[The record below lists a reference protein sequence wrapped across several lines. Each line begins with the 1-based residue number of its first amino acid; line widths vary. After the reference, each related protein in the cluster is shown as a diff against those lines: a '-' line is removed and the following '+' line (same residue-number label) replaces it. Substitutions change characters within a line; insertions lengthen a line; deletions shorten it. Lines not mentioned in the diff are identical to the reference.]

1 MENKTKLEVIT
12 PTQTMINEE
21 VEMVVVPGSEGHF
34 GVLPLHAHTLSTLN
48 RGIVTVYENNDASNE
63 IIIDGG
69 IADVTPQGC
78 SILVER
84 AEIVKS
90 LDKNE
95 IEKKYQFHKDKE
107 NSFENPIEE
116 KANNDGPLRA
126 SSVQPKSVSLNASFA
141 SEFLIT

>member
-34 GVLPLHAHTLSTLN
+34 GVLLLHAHTLSTLN

-116 KANNDGPLRA
+116 KANNDEL
-126 SSVQPKSVSLNASFA
+126 KWL
-141 SEFLIT
+141 EFVLEQVKN

>member
-34 GVLPLHAHTLSTLN
+34 GVLPLHAHTLSTLD

-116 KANNDGPLRA
+116 KANNDEL
-126 SSVQPKSVSLNASFA
+126 KWL
-141 SEFLIT
+141 EFVLEQFKN

>member
-34 GVLPLHAHTLSTLN
+34 GVLPLHAHTLSTLD

-95 IEKKYQFHKDKE
+95 IEKKHQFHKDKE

-116 KANNDGPLRA
+116 KANNDEL
-126 SSVQPKSVSLNASFA
+126 KWL
-141 SEFLIT
+141 EFVLEQVKN

>member
-21 VEMVVVPGSEGHF
+21 VEMVVVPGTEGHF
-34 GVLPLHAHTLSTLN
+34 GVLPLHAHLLSTLD
-48 RGIVTVYENNDASNE
+48 RGIVKVYENNDASNE

-116 KANNDGPLRA
+116 KANNDEL
-126 SSVQPKSVSLNASFA
+126 KWL
-141 SEFLIT
+141 EFVLEQVKN

>member
-48 RGIVTVYENNDASNE
+48 KGIVTVYENNDASNE

-116 KANNDGPLRA
+116 KANNDEL
-126 SSVQPKSVSLNASFA
+126 KWL
-141 SEFLIT
+141 EFVLEQVKN

>member
-34 GVLPLHAHTLSTLN
+34 GVLPLHAHTLSTLD

-84 AEIVKS
+84 SEIVKS

-116 KANNDGPLRA
+116 KANNDEL
-126 SSVQPKSVSLNASFA
+126 KWL
-141 SEFLIT
+141 EFVLEKVKN

>member
-48 RGIVTVYENNDASNE
+48 RGIVKVYENNDASNE

-116 KANNDGPLRA
+116 KANNDEL
-126 SSVQPKSVSLNASFA
+126 KWL
-141 SEFLIT
+141 EFVLEQFKN

>member
-1 MENKTKLEVIT
+1 MENKTKLEIIT
-12 PTQTMINEE
+12 PNQTMINEE
-21 VEMVVVPGSEGHF
+21 IEMVVVPGSEGHF
-34 GVLPLHAHTLSTLN
+34 GVLPLHAHTLSTLD
-48 RGIVTVYENNDASNE
+48 RGIVTVYENNNASNE

-116 KANNDGPLRA
+116 KANNDEL
-126 SSVQPKSVSLNASFA
+126 KWL
-141 SEFLIT
+141 EFVLEQVKN

>member
-1 MENKTKLEVIT
+1 MENKTKLDVIT

-116 KANNDGPLRA
+116 KANNDEL
-126 SSVQPKSVSLNASFA
+126 KWL
-141 SEFLIT
+141 EFVLEQVKN

>member
-116 KANNDGPLRA
+116 KANNDEL
-126 SSVQPKSVSLNASFA
+126 KWL
-141 SEFLIT
+141 EFVLDKVKN

>member
-34 GVLPLHAHTLSTLN
+34 GVLPLHAHTLSTLD
-48 RGIVTVYENNDASNE
+48 RGIVTLYENNDASNE

-84 AEIVKS
+84 SEIVKS

-116 KANNDGPLRA
+116 KANNDEL
-126 SSVQPKSVSLNASFA
+126 KWL
-141 SEFLIT
+141 EFVLEKVKN

>member
-116 KANNDGPLRA
+116 KANNHELRW
-126 SSVQPKSVSLNASFA
+126 L
-141 SEFLIT
+141 EFVLEQVKN

>member
-34 GVLPLHAHTLSTLN
+34 GVLPLHAHTLSTLD

-116 KANNDGPLRA
+116 KANNDEL
-126 SSVQPKSVSLNASFA
+126 KWF
-141 SEFLIT
+141 EFVLEKVKN

>member
-63 IIIDGG
+63 IIIDGC

-84 AEIVKS
+84 AEIAKS

-116 KANNDGPLRA
+116 KANNDEL
-126 SSVQPKSVSLNASFA
+126 KWL
-141 SEFLIT
+141 EFVLEQVKN

>member
-1 MENKTKLEVIT
+1 MVNIYKWKIKTKLEVIT

-34 GVLPLHAHTLSTLN
+34 GVLPLHAHTLSTLD

-116 KANNDGPLRA
+116 KANNDEL
-126 SSVQPKSVSLNASFA
+126 KWL
-141 SEFLIT
+141 EFVLEQVKN

>member
-34 GVLPLHAHTLSTLN
+34 GVLPLHAHTLSTLD

-116 KANNDGPLRA
+116 KANNDEL
-126 SSVQPKSVSLNASFA
+126 KWL
-141 SEFLIT
+141 EFILEQVKN

>member
-34 GVLPLHAHTLSTLN
+34 GVLPLHAHTLSTLD

-116 KANNDGPLRA
+116 KANNDEL
-126 SSVQPKSVSLNASFA
+126 KWL
-141 SEFLIT
+141 EFVLKQVKN

>member
-34 GVLPLHAHTLSTLN
+34 GVLPLHAHTLSTLD
-48 RGIVTVYENNDASNE
+48 RGIVTIYENNDASNE

-116 KANNDGPLRA
+116 KANNDEL
-126 SSVQPKSVSLNASFA
+126 KWL
-141 SEFLIT
+141 EFVLEQVKN

>member
-69 IADVTPQGC
+69 IADDKPQGW
-78 SILVER
+78 SNLVER
-84 AEIVKS
+84 AEIAKS

-116 KANNDGPLRA
+116 KANNDEL
-126 SSVQPKSVSLNASFA
+126 KWL
-141 SEFLIT
+141 EFVLEQVKN

>member
-69 IADVTPQGC
+69 IAEVTPQGC

-116 KANNDGPLRA
+116 KANNDEL
-126 SSVQPKSVSLNASFA
+126 KWL
-141 SEFLIT
+141 EFVLEQVKN

>member
-95 IEKKYQFHKDKE
+95 IENKYQFHKDKE

-116 KANNDGPLRA
+116 KANNDEL
-126 SSVQPKSVSLNASFA
+126 KWL
-141 SEFLIT
+141 EFVLEQVKN

>member
-21 VEMVVVPGSEGHF
+21 VEMVVVPGREGHF

-116 KANNDGPLRA
+116 KANNDEL
-126 SSVQPKSVSLNASFA
+126 KWL
-141 SEFLIT
+141 EFVLEQVKN

>member
-34 GVLPLHAHTLSTLN
+34 GVLPLHAHTLSTLD

-95 IEKKYQFHKDKE
+95 IEKEYQFHKDKE

-116 KANNDGPLRA
+116 KANNDEL
-126 SSVQPKSVSLNASFA
+126 KWL
-141 SEFLIT
+141 EFVLEQVKN

>member
-1 MENKTKLEVIT
+1 MENKTKLDVIT

-34 GVLPLHAHTLSTLN
+34 GVLPLHAHTLSTLD
-48 RGIVTVYENNDASNE
+48 RGIVTVYENNDVSNE

-116 KANNDGPLRA
+116 KANNDEL
-126 SSVQPKSVSLNASFA
+126 KWL
-141 SEFLIT
+141 EFVLEQVKN

>member
-1 MENKTKLEVIT
+1 
-12 PTQTMINEE
+12 MINEE

-69 IADVTPQGC
+69 IADVTPEGC

-116 KANNDGPLRA
+116 KANNDEL
-126 SSVQPKSVSLNASFA
+126 KWL
-141 SEFLIT
+141 EFVLEQVKN

>member
-116 KANNDGPLRA
+116 KANNDEL
-126 SSVQPKSVSLNASFA
+126 KWF
-141 SEFLIT
+141 EFVLEQVKN

>member
-21 VEMVVVPGSEGHF
+21 VEIVVVPGSEGHF
-34 GVLPLHAHTLSTLN
+34 GVLPLHAHTLSTLD
-48 RGIVTVYENNDASNE
+48 RGIVTVYENNDPSNE

-107 NSFENPIEE
+107 NSFENPI
-116 KANNDGPLRA
+116 DCLLYTSPSPRDRG
-126 SSVQPKSVSLNASFA
+126 
-141 SEFLIT
+141 

>member
-21 VEMVVVPGSEGHF
+21 VEMVIVPGSEGHF
-34 GVLPLHAHTLSTLN
+34 GVLPLHAHTLSTLD

-116 KANNDGPLRA
+116 KANNDEL
-126 SSVQPKSVSLNASFA
+126 KWL
-141 SEFLIT
+141 EFVLEQVKN

>member
-34 GVLPLHAHTLSTLN
+34 GVLPLHAHTLSTLD

-95 IEKKYQFHKDKE
+95 IENKYQFHKDNK

-116 KANNDGPLRA
+116 KANNDEL
-126 SSVQPKSVSLNASFA
+126 KWL
-141 SEFLIT
+141 EFVLEQVKN

>member
-84 AEIVKS
+84 AEIVKN

-95 IEKKYQFHKDKE
+95 IEKEYQFHKDKE

-116 KANNDGPLRA
+116 KANNDEL
-126 SSVQPKSVSLNASFA
+126 KWL
-141 SEFLIT
+141 EFVLEQVKN

>member
-48 RGIVTVYENNDASNE
+48 RGIVTVYENNDASNK

-116 KANNDGPLRA
+116 KANNDEL
-126 SSVQPKSVSLNASFA
+126 KWL
-141 SEFLIT
+141 EFVLEQVKN

>member
-69 IADVTPQGC
+69 IADVTPQRC

-116 KANNDGPLRA
+116 KANNDEL
-126 SSVQPKSVSLNASFA
+126 KWL
-141 SEFLIT
+141 EFVLEQVKN

>member
-1 MENKTKLEVIT
+1 MENKTKFEVIT

-116 KANNDGPLRA
+116 KANNDEL
-126 SSVQPKSVSLNASFA
+126 KWL
-141 SEFLIT
+141 EFVLEQVKN

>member
-34 GVLPLHAHTLSTLN
+34 GVLPLHAHTLSTLD
-48 RGIVTVYENNDASNE
+48 RVIVTIYENNDASNE

-116 KANNDGPLRA
+116 KANNDEL
-126 SSVQPKSVSLNASFA
+126 KWL
-141 SEFLIT
+141 EFVLEQVKN

>member
-48 RGIVTVYENNDASNE
+48 RGIVTVYENNNASNE

-84 AEIVKS
+84 AEIAKS

-116 KANNDGPLRA
+116 KANNDE
-126 SSVQPKSVSLNASFA
+126 LNWL
-141 SEFLIT
+141 EFVLEQVKN

>member
-34 GVLPLHAHTLSTLN
+34 GVLPLHAHTLSTLD

-116 KANNDGPLRA
+116 KANNDEL
-126 SSVQPKSVSLNASFA
+126 KWL
-141 SEFLIT
+141 EFVLEQVKN

>member
-48 RGIVTVYENNDASNE
+48 RGIVTVHENNDASNE

-116 KANNDGPLRA
+116 KANNDEL
-126 SSVQPKSVSLNASFA
+126 KWL
-141 SEFLIT
+141 EFVLEQVKN

>member
-34 GVLPLHAHTLSTLN
+34 GVLPLHAHTLSTLD
-48 RGIVTVYENNDASNE
+48 RGIVTVYENNDASNK

-116 KANNDGPLRA
+116 KANNDEL
-126 SSVQPKSVSLNASFA
+126 KWL
-141 SEFLIT
+141 EFVLEKVKN

>member
-34 GVLPLHAHTLSTLN
+34 GVLPLHAHTLSTLD
-48 RGIVTVYENNDASNE
+48 RGIVTVYENNDASKE

-116 KANNDGPLRA
+116 KANDDELRW
-126 SSVQPKSVSLNASFA
+126 L
-141 SEFLIT
+141 EFVLEQVKN

>member
-34 GVLPLHAHTLSTLN
+34 GVLPLHAHTLSTLD

-116 KANNDGPLRA
+116 KANNDEL
-126 SSVQPKSVSLNASFA
+126 KWL
-141 SEFLIT
+141 EFVLEQ